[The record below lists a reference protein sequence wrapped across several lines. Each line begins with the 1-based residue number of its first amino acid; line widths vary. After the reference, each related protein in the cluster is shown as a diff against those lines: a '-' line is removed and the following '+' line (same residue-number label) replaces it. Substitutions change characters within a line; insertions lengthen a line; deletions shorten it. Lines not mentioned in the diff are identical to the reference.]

1 MERKAFTVLSLREQ
15 PQLLKVA
22 AQWFHS
28 KWQIP
33 CQAYEDSMQ
42 ECSTGTAFIPQWYVI
57 LDSSGTI
64 IAGAGLIA
72 NDFHERKELTPNVS
86 ALYVENAWRG
96 NGYAR
101 TLLDHIRREAGS
113 EGLSRLYLITDH
125 TVFYEVCGWEYLFL
139 IREDSGDSIRMYT
152 AKTL

>member
-64 IAGAGLIA
+64 IAGAI
-72 NDFHERKELTPNVS
+72 
-86 ALYVENAWRG
+86 NAKCMCP
-96 NGYAR
+96 
-101 TLLDHIRREAGS
+101 
-113 EGLSRLYLITDH
+113 
-125 TVFYEVCGWEYLFL
+125 VCGECVAGQRICKDAARSHSQGGRQRRAF
-139 IREDSGDSIRMYT
+139 T
-152 AKTL
+152 ALSHH

>member
-72 NDFHERKELTPNVS
+72 NDFHERKELTPNVC

-101 TLLDHIRREAGS
+101 TLLDHAG
-113 EGLSRLYLITDH
+113 RQA
-125 TVFYEVCGWEYLFL
+125 
-139 IREDSGDSIRMYT
+139 
-152 AKTL
+152 AKGFHGFISSLTTPYFMKSADGNIYP

>member
-1 MERKAFTVLSLREQ
+1 MYYRYCL
-15 PQLLKVA
+15 
-22 AQWFHS
+22 
-28 KWQIP
+28 
-33 CQAYEDSMQ
+33 
-42 ECSTGTAFIPQWYVI
+42 IPQWYVI

-72 NDFHERKELTPNVS
+72 NDFHERKELTPNVC

-101 TLLDHIRREAGS
+101 MLLDHIRREAGS

-125 TVFYEVCGWEYLFL
+125 TVFYEVCGWEYLSL

>member
-42 ECSTGTAFIPQWYVI
+42 ECSTGTAFIPQ
-57 LDSSGTI
+57 
-64 IAGAGLIA
+64 
-72 NDFHERKELTPNVS
+72 
-86 ALYVENAWRG
+86 
-96 NGYAR
+96 
-101 TLLDHIRREAGS
+101 
-113 EGLSRLYLITDH
+113 
-125 TVFYEVCGWEYLFL
+125 
-139 IREDSGDSIRMYT
+139 
-152 AKTL
+152 

>member
-42 ECSTGTAFIPQWYVI
+42 ECITGTAFIPQWYVI

-64 IAGAGLIA
+64 IAGA
-72 NDFHERKELTPNVS
+72 
-86 ALYVENAWRG
+86 LYVENAWRG
-96 NGYAR
+96 NGDAR

-125 TVFYEVCGWEYLFL
+125 TVFYEVCGWEYLSL

>member
-1 MERKAFTVLSLREQ
+1 MERKVFTVLPLREQ
-15 PQLLKVA
+15 PQLLQVA

-33 CQAYEDSMQ
+33 CQAYVESMQ
-42 ECSTGTAFIPQWYVI
+42 ACRTGTAFLPQWYVI
-57 LDSSGTI
+57 LDASGTI

-72 NDFHERKELTPNVS
+72 NDFHERKDLTPNVC
-86 ALYVENAWRG
+86 ALYVEKAWRG

-101 TLLDHIRREAGS
+101 MLLDHIRREAGR

-125 TVFYEVCGWEYLFL
+125 TVFYEACGWEYVSM
-139 IREDSGDSIRMYT
+139 IREDSGNSIRMYT
-152 AKTL
+152 AKAL

>member
-1 MERKAFTVLSLREQ
+1 M
-15 PQLLKVA
+15 
-22 AQWFHS
+22 
-28 KWQIP
+28 I
-33 CQAYEDSMQ
+33 
-42 ECSTGTAFIPQWYVI
+42 
-57 LDSSGTI
+57 
-64 IAGAGLIA
+64 
-72 NDFHERKELTPNVS
+72 FHERKELTPNVC

>member
-1 MERKAFTVLSLREQ
+1 MYYRYCL
-15 PQLLKVA
+15 
-22 AQWFHS
+22 HS
-28 KWQIP
+28 AMV
-33 CQAYEDSMQ
+33 CNS
-42 ECSTGTAFIPQWYVI
+42 GFIR
-57 LDSSGTI
+57 TI

-72 NDFHERKELTPNVS
+72 NDFHERKELTPNVC

-125 TVFYEVCGWEYLFL
+125 TVFYEVCGWEYLSL

>member
-42 ECSTGTAFIPQWYVI
+42 ECITGTAFIPQWYVI

-72 NDFHERKELTPNVS
+72 NDFHERKELTPNVC
-86 ALYVENAWRG
+86 ALYVEAGQRICKDA
-96 NGYAR
+96 AR
-101 TLLDHIRREAGS
+101 SHSQGGRQRRAFTA
-113 EGLSRLYLITDH
+113 LSH
-125 TVFYEVCGWEYLFL
+125 H
-139 IREDSGDSIRMYT
+139 
-152 AKTL
+152 

>member
-1 MERKAFTVLSLREQ
+1 MERKALTVLSLREQ

-72 NDFHERKELTPNVS
+72 KGMCRVCRECVAGQRICKDAARSHSQGGRQRRAFT
-86 ALYVENAWRG
+86 ALS
-96 NGYAR
+96 
-101 TLLDHIRREAGS
+101 H
-113 EGLSRLYLITDH
+113 H
-125 TVFYEVCGWEYLFL
+125 
-139 IREDSGDSIRMYT
+139 
-152 AKTL
+152 

>member
-42 ECSTGTAFIPQWYVI
+42 AVSYTH
-57 LDSSGTI
+57 LDVYKRQSYHLFKCI
-64 IAGAGLIA
+64 I
-72 NDFHERKELTPNVS
+72 
-86 ALYVENAWRG
+86 
-96 NGYAR
+96 
-101 TLLDHIRREAGS
+101 
-113 EGLSRLYLITDH
+113 
-125 TVFYEVCGWEYLFL
+125 
-139 IREDSGDSIRMYT
+139 
-152 AKTL
+152 

>member
-42 ECSTGTAFIPQWYVI
+42 ECITGTAFIPQWYVI

-72 NDFHERKELTPNVS
+72 NDFHERKELTPNVC

-101 TLLDHIRREAGS
+101 TLLDHIRR
-113 EGLSRLYLITDH
+113 
-125 TVFYEVCGWEYLFL
+125 
-139 IREDSGDSIRMYT
+139 
-152 AKTL
+152 

>member
-42 ECSTGTAFIPQWYVI
+42 ECITSTAFIPQWYVI
-57 LDSSGTI
+57 LDSSYSSSS
-64 IAGAGLIA
+64 
-72 NDFHERKELTPNVS
+72 D
-86 ALYVENAWRG
+86 ENKNLKPFR
-96 NGYAR
+96 
-101 TLLDHIRREAGS
+101 
-113 EGLSRLYLITDH
+113 
-125 TVFYEVCGWEYLFL
+125 
-139 IREDSGDSIRMYT
+139 
-152 AKTL
+152 